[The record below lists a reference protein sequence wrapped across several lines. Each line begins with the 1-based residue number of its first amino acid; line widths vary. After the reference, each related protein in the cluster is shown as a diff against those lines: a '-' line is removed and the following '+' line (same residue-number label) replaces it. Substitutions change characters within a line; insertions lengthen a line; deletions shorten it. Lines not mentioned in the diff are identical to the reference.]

1 MSCQDKFH
9 ILAIRD
15 FSITFRQYSRFMK
28 REELPVI
35 AKLNVTVHE
44 GEIVALVGASGSGKS
59 LLAHGIMGLLP
70 SNARMEG
77 ELLFMEEPLTLERV
91 RKIRGK
97 EIAFVPQG
105 VTYLDPLMK
114 VGAQVR
120 ERRSGP
126 EGRARQE
133 ALFSAYGL
141 PAETAEK
148 YPFECSGGMSRRIL
162 LSTALMENPRLIVAD
177 EPTPGMDLEQA
188 KKAMED
194 FRRFADEGNGVL
206 LITHDVPMALS
217 VADRIAVFYAGT
229 TVEEAPAGDF
239 ANESLLRHPYT
250 RALLSSIPIPSI
262 HVKRERILIQGELS
276 SPIDPKP
283 GCRFASRCPY
293 AKDVCRET
301 SPELREIS
309 PGHHAACHFAG
320 QCF

>member
-9 ILAIRD
+9 ILEIRD
-15 FSITFRQYSRFMK
+15 LSITFRQYSRFMK

-44 GEIVALVGASGSGKS
+44 GEIVAVVGASGSGKS

-141 PAETAEK
+141 AAETA
-148 YPFECSGGMSRRIL
+148 
-162 LSTALMENPRLIVAD
+162 
-177 EPTPGMDLEQA
+177 
-188 KKAMED
+188 
-194 FRRFADEGNGVL
+194 
-206 LITHDVPMALS
+206 
-217 VADRIAVFYAGT
+217 
-229 TVEEAPAGDF
+229 
-239 ANESLLRHPYT
+239 
-250 RALLSSIPIPSI
+250 
-262 HVKRERILIQGELS
+262 
-276 SPIDPKP
+276 
-283 GCRFASRCPY
+283 
-293 AKDVCRET
+293 
-301 SPELREIS
+301 
-309 PGHHAACHFAG
+309 
-320 QCF
+320 